1 MHSRISHHTSQVPR
15 DMFKHVANFCGQFL
29 CEFHVFS
36 VGNTMDIV
44 VNIESQVEFSGLGHV
59 TSNETVARS
68 LQC

>member
-44 VNIESQVEFSGLGHV
+44 VNIESQVERFLIV
-59 TSNETVARS
+59 LPDVIVD
-68 LQC
+68 LLLP